1 MFLTHRVPEI
11 IIADNGSQFVSKEF
25 ENLRTHYKVQRFWK
39 NALYHPQN
47 NPTERTNRTIKTTIK
62 AYMGD
67 NHRKWDVNH
76 MQVALAIRTA
86 VNEST
91 GYSPFFLNTARR
103 YVSLGGNCDLN
114 RKSDNTSVNEDRDQH
129 ATILHNSS
137 HGDVFLDVQRRLKKA
152 YDQNAKQYNKGKT
165 KLSFQVGDIVWK
177 KKYVLS
183 DASKFFGREKV
194 RPSVRFGIDGWAP
207 VRDVFSTIGI
217 RALLLSGG

>member
-129 ATILHNSS
+129 ATILHNS

-194 RPSVRFGIDGWAP
+194 RPSVRFGIDGWAS
-207 VRDVFSTIGI
+207 VRGVFSTIGR